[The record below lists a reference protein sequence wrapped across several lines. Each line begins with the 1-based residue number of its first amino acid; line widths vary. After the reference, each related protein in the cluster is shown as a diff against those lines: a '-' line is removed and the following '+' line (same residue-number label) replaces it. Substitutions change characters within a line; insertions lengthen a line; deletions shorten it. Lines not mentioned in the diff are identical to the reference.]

1 MTLKRDLPRRTSA
14 SISLKGWCTL
24 SIIVRKPSRYDT
36 RSWMISSLILR
47 RSVYPMPT
55 VSTMWSLESSWV
67 MVPSKSVKK
76 TYFLSAYCV
85 KNCVSYHD
93 TMYPSTNLKMRRHFY
108 LSNVEVDEGRRSVS
122 SQHLMQTAASSR
134 FRAWKICAR
143 SHSSSA
149 RVKRT
154 HLGH

>member
-85 KNCVSYHD
+85 KCVSYHD
-93 TMYPSTNLKMRRHFY
+93 TMYPSTNLKMRRHFI
-108 LSNVEVDEGRRSVS
+108 SQMWKSMKEEGRNPLNISCRLLPRVVENLRSFTLFLC
-122 SQHLMQTAASSR
+122 Q
-134 FRAWKICAR
+134 
-143 SHSSSA
+143 
-149 RVKRT
+149 VKRT